1 MFRAEASPFGLP
13 DLEPGSFGEASA
25 GLGGK
30 NPANRRTAVPMA
42 GERILVVDDEAL
54 NRDMLSRRLKR
65 EGFQVLLAEG
75 GRQALEILAAHP
87 VDLVLLDLMMPEMSG
102 TQVLQ
107 EVRRTWAAEALPVL
121 MVSAAGDSPH
131 IVEALNLGADD
142 YVTKPVNMPV
152 LLARV
157 ESQLKR
163 RRDRRP
169 FKAELG
175 ALVGPYRLEAR
186 LGQGAMATVFRAM
199 DTRLDR
205 EVAVKI
211 LSPEM
216 ASSTVQVERFL
227 REARALAQ
235 VRHPG
240 VVAVF
245 EVGSTPCH
253 FLAME
258 LVRGRTLEE
267 HQAGQPLPACEAARI
282 AREVALALVAVHN
295 HGILHRD
302 LKPSNLMIDHEGRVR
317 LMDFGLARI
326 AEAETALTHSGTMV
340 GTPQY
345 MAPEQIDPEIGKVD
359 GRTDLHA
366 LGLILYELLTGTPA
380 LQGRTLSNLI
390 LEILKRE
397 PQAPSTRVGGIPPG
411 LDSLCLR
418 LQARRPEDR
427 PTGPLQVAREL
438 EAFLA

>member
-1 MFRAEASPFGLP
+1 
-13 DLEPGSFGEASA
+13 
-25 GLGGK
+25 
-30 NPANRRTAVPMA
+30 MA
-42 GERILVVDDEAL
+42 GELVLVVDDEAL
-54 NRDMLSRRLKR
+54 NRDMLSRRLRR
-65 EGFQVLLAEG
+65 EGFEVLLAEG
-75 GRQALEILAAHP
+75 GRQALEMLGSHP

-107 EVRRTWAAEALPVL
+107 ELRRTWSAEAVPVL
-121 MVSAAGDSPH
+121 MVSAAGDGPH

-152 LLARV
+152 LLARI

-163 RRDRRP
+163 RRQARP
-169 FKAELG
+169 FKAEPG
-175 ALVGPYRLEAR
+175 AMVGPYRLESR
-186 LGQGAMATVFRAM
+186 LGQGAMATVFRAT
-199 DTRLDR
+199 DTRLER

-227 REARALAQ
+227 REARALAR

-240 VVAVF
+240 VVEVF

-258 LVRGRTLEE
+258 LVQGRTLED
-267 HQAGQPLPACEAARI
+267 HQAGQPLPYREAARI

-302 LKPSNLMIDHEGRVR
+302 LKPSNLMIDQEGRVH

-326 AEAETALTHSGTMV
+326 AEAETALTRSGTMV

-345 MAPEQIDPEIGKVD
+345 MAPEQIDPGMGAVD

-380 LQGRTLSNLI
+380 LQGRSLSNLI

-397 PQAPSTRVGGIPPG
+397 PQAPSQRVGGIPPG
-411 LDSLCLR
+411 LDALCLH
-418 LQARRPEDR
+418 LQAPRPEER
-427 PTGPLQVAREL
+427 PAEASQVAREL
-438 EAFLA
+438 EAFLG